1 MNISTNLNISNTNKI
16 QNKPIQKGFRQNN
29 FVQKPDTFEH
39 NSNINFTGKSNR
51 LKQYNVTTDS
61 LLNAG
66 KDAQL
71 SLNGQLASEGWA
83 GRVADSVSRLW
94 NSNNRAV
101 LVQEDIN
108 KYNEQINDL
117 KKSVKEDKFTD
128 KFKEIFGV
136 DYKQSNI
143 RKYEKIAKQFNMAVT
158 TKAVSDIV
166 STKLKEDLDIYNKN
180 KGELKDKIERV
191 PNYFANVGSVPY
203 FNKTTKKEDILK
215 NLENNLV
222 SIVGSKDTLNA
233 SLKASGMDTKKMSD
247 QEKYSAYGLMANFL
261 IETTKQTSINLSH
274 GKNIKELKK
283 EYDDAYVKA
292 YGTKNHIQE
301 RVDKYN
307 RSQII
312 GAAAVRGVTRSAL
325 GTLVMLTAPEAGFA
339 NLVSKVA
346 TTAGVKMLIDG
357 SDKMTYKTENAF
369 DSKTF
374 KKLLHSSAIS
384 GAEKFAIGILDN
396 IIPCAGTGY
405 DVLDEVLTQTRDVA
419 VETSVGM
426 VAEKLKKG
434 NWATNQIAPRML
446 ISFVFNNLGSDNQEL
461 KALIGMSKDGINQA
475 MKFNKRGINPTKTII
490 EGTKE
495 ALKSAEFQNDK
506 SFDKLRELS
515 INKPE
520 EYTKIMVSVLD
531 EIIKEHKDDDID

>member
-1 MNISTNLNISNTNKI
+1 MNISTNLNISNIKI
-16 QNKPIQKGFRQNN
+16 QNKPIQKGFRQST
-29 FVQKPDTFEH
+29 FVQKPDTFER

-51 LKQYNVTTDS
+51 IKQYNVTTES

-83 GRVADSVSRLW
+83 GKIADSVSMLW

-136 DYKQSNI
+136 DYNQSNI
-143 RKYEKIAKQFNMAVT
+143 RKYEKTAKQFNMAIT
-158 TKAVSDIV
+158 TKSVSDIV
-166 STKLKEDLDIYNKN
+166 SAKLKEDLEIYSENN
-180 KGELKDKIERV
+180 GELKDKIEKV
-191 PNYFANVGSVPY
+191 PNYYANTGSVPY
-203 FNKTTKKEDILK
+203 FNKTTKKEDILN

-222 SIVGSKDTLNA
+222 SIIGSKDTLN
-233 SLKASGMDTKKMSD
+233 STLKASGIDTEKISD
-247 QEKYSAYGLMANFL
+247 QEKYNAYGLMAKFL
-261 IETTKQTSINLSH
+261 TETTKQTSINLSH

-292 YGTKNHIQE
+292 YGSKNHIQE

-312 GAAAVRGVTRSAL
+312 GAAAVRGATRSAI
-325 GTLVMLTAPEAGFA
+325 GALVMLTAPEVGFA
-339 NLVSKVA
+339 NLVSKAA
-346 TTAGVKMLIDG
+346 TTAGVKMLVDG
-357 SDKMTYKTENAF
+357 TDKMTYKTENAF

-384 GAEKFAIGILDN
+384 GAEKIAIGVLDAV
-396 IIPCAGTGY
+396 IPGSGTGY
-405 DVLDEVLTQTRDVA
+405 DMLDEVLTQTRDVA

-434 NWATNQIAPRML
+434 NWATNQIAPRLL
-446 ISFVFNNLGSDNQEL
+446 IAFVFNNLGSDNQEL
-461 KALIGMSKDGINQA
+461 KTLIGMSKDSINQA

-495 ALKSAEFQNDK
+495 ALKSAEFKNDK
-506 SFDKLRELS
+506 SFDKLRDLS
-515 INKPE
+515 INNPE
-520 EYTKIMVSVLD
+520 EYTKMMVSVLD
-531 EIIKEHKDDDID
+531 EVIKEHKDDDID

>member
-1 MNISTNLNISNTNKI
+1 MNISTNLNISNIKI
-16 QNKPIQKGFRQNN
+16 QNKPIQKGFRQST
-29 FVQKPDTFEH
+29 FVQKPDTFER

-51 LKQYNVTTDS
+51 LKQYNVTTES

-83 GRVADSVSRLW
+83 GKIADSVSMLW

-136 DYKQSNI
+136 DYNQSNI
-143 RKYEKIAKQFNMAVT
+143 KKYEKTAKQFNMAIT
-158 TKAVSDIV
+158 TKSVSDIV
-166 STKLKEDLDIYNKN
+166 SAKLKKDLEIYSENN
-180 KGELKDKIERV
+180 GELKDKIEKV
-191 PNYFANVGSVPY
+191 PNYYANTGSVPY
-203 FNKTTKKEDILK
+203 FNKTTKKEDILN

-222 SIVGSKDTLNA
+222 SIIGSKDTLN
-233 SLKASGMDTKKMSD
+233 STLKASGMDVEKMSD
-247 QEKYSAYGLMANFL
+247 QEKYNAYGLMANFL
-261 IETTKQTSINLSH
+261 IETTKQTSINLSK

-312 GAAAVRGVTRSAL
+312 GAAAVRGATRSAL
-325 GTLVMLTAPEAGFA
+325 GALVMLTAPEAGFA
-339 NLVSKVA
+339 KLVAKAA

-357 SDKMTYKTENAF
+357 SDKMSYKTENAF

-374 KKLLHSSAIS
+374 KKLVYSSAIS
-384 GAEKFAIGILDN
+384 GAEKIAIGALDT
-396 IIPCAGTGY
+396 IIPGSGTGY
-405 DVLDEVLTQTRDVA
+405 DMLDEVLTQTRDVA

-434 NWATNQIAPRML
+434 NWATNQIAPRLL
-446 ISFVFNNLGSDNQEL
+446 ISFVFNNLGSDSKEL
-461 KALIGMSKDGINQA
+461 QTLIGMSKDSINQA
-475 MKFNKRGINPTKTII
+475 MKFDKRGINPTKTII

-515 INKPE
+515 INNPE
-520 EYTKIMVSVLD
+520 EYTKMMVSVLD
-531 EIIKEHKDDDID
+531 EVIKEHKDDDID

>member
-1 MNISTNLNISNTNKI
+1 MNISTNLNISNIKF

-39 NSNINFTGKSNR
+39 NSNINFTGKANR
-51 LKQYNVTTDS
+51 IKQYNVTTDS

-94 NSNNRAV
+94 NSKNRAV

-108 KYNEQINDL
+108 KYNEQMEDL
-117 KKSVKEDKFTD
+117 KKSVNDDTFTD

-158 TKAVSDIV
+158 TKSVSDIV
-166 STKLKEDLDIYNKN
+166 SAKLKDDMEIYRENN
-180 KGELKDKIERV
+180 GELKDKIERV

-203 FNKTTKKEDILK
+203 FDKTTKKEDILK
-215 NLENNLV
+215 NMETDLV
-222 SIVGSKDTLNA
+222 SIVGSKETLN
-233 SLKASGMDTKKMSD
+233 STLKASGMDTEKMSD
-247 QEKYSAYGLMANFL
+247 QEKYNAYGLMTKFL

-312 GAAAVRGVTRSAL
+312 GAAAVRGATRAATSA
-325 GTLVMLTAPEAGFA
+325 LVMLAAPEAGFA
-339 NLVSKVA
+339 KLVAKSA
-346 TTAGVKMLIDG
+346 TTMGIKILVDS
-357 SDKMTYKTENAF
+357 SDKATAKSDDIF
-369 DSKTF
+369 DSKAF
-374 KKLLHSSAIS
+374 KKIVRSASIS
-384 GAEKFAIGILDN
+384 GGEKMAIGLVGAML
-396 IIPCAGTGY
+396 PEVSTGL
-405 DVLDEVLTQTRDVA
+405 DVLDEVLSQTKDVA
-419 VETSVGM
+419 IDTSLGLVG
-426 VAEKLKKG
+426 EKLKKG
-434 NWATNQIAPRML
+434 NWATNQIAPRLL
-446 ISFVFNNLGSDNQEL
+446 ISFVFNNLGTDSQEV
-461 KALIGMSKDGINQA
+461 KALLDMTKGGINQY
-475 MKFNKRGINPTKTII
+475 MKYTTRGINPTKTII
-490 EGTKE
+490 EGTKV
-495 ALKSAEFQNDK
+495 ALSNAEFQNDK
-506 SFDKLRELS
+506 SFDKLRDLS
-515 INKPE
+515 INNPE
-520 EYTKIMVSVLD
+520 EYTKMMVSVLD
-531 EIIKEHKDDDID
+531 EVIKEHKDDDID

>member
-1 MNISTNLNISNTNKI
+1 MNISTNLNISNIKI
-16 QNKPIQKGFRQNN
+16 QNKPIQKGFRQST
-29 FVQKPDTFEH
+29 FVQKPDTFER

-51 LKQYNVTTDS
+51 LKQYNVTTES

-83 GRVADSVSRLW
+83 GKVADSVSMLW

-136 DYKQSNI
+136 DYNQSNI
-143 RKYEKIAKQFNMAVT
+143 RKYEKTAKQFNMAIT
-158 TKAVSDIV
+158 TKSVSDIV
-166 STKLKEDLDIYNKN
+166 SAKLKEGLDIYSENN
-180 KGELKDKIERV
+180 GELKDKIEKV
-191 PNYFANVGSVPY
+191 PNYYANTGSVPY
-203 FNKTTKKEDILK
+203 FNKTTKKEDILN

-222 SIVGSKDTLNA
+222 SIIGSKDTLN
-233 SLKASGMDTKKMSD
+233 STLKASGMDTEKMSD
-247 QEKYSAYGLMANFL
+247 QEKYNAYGLMANFL
-261 IETTKQTSINLSH
+261 IETTKQTSINLSK

-312 GAAAVRGVTRSAL
+312 GAAAVRGATRSAL
-325 GTLVMLTAPEAGFA
+325 GALVMLTAPEAGFA
-339 NLVSKVA
+339 KLVAKAA

-357 SDKMTYKTENAF
+357 SDKMSYKTENAF

-374 KKLLHSSAIS
+374 KKLVYSSAIS
-384 GAEKFAIGILDN
+384 GAEKIVIGALDT
-396 IIPCAGTGY
+396 IIPGSGTGY
-405 DVLDEVLTQTRDVA
+405 DMLDEVLTQTRDVA

-434 NWATNQIAPRML
+434 NWATNQIAPRLL
-446 ISFVFNNLGSDNQEL
+446 IAFVFNNLGSDNQEL
-461 KALIGMSKDGINQA
+461 KTLIGMSKDSINQA

-495 ALKSAEFQNDK
+495 ALKSAEFKNDK
-506 SFDKLRELS
+506 SFDKLRDLS
-515 INKPE
+515 INNPE
-520 EYTKIMVSVLD
+520 EYTKMMVSVLD
-531 EIIKEHKDDDID
+531 EVIKEHKDDDID

>member
-1 MNISTNLNISNTNKI
+1 M
-16 QNKPIQKGFRQNN
+16 
-29 FVQKPDTFEH
+29 
-39 NSNINFTGKSNR
+39 
-51 LKQYNVTTDS
+51 
-61 LLNAG
+61 
-66 KDAQL
+66 
-71 SLNGQLASEGWA
+71 
-83 GRVADSVSRLW
+83 
-94 NSNNRAV
+94 
-101 LVQEDIN
+101 
-108 KYNEQINDL
+108 

-191 PNYFANVGSVPY
+191 PNYYANTGSVPY

>member
-1 MNISTNLNISNTNKI
+1 MNISTNLNISNIKF
-16 QNKPIQKGFRQNN
+16 QNKPIQKGFRQST
-29 FVQKPDTFEH
+29 FVQKPDTFER

-51 LKQYNVTTDS
+51 LKQYNVTTES

-83 GRVADSVSRLW
+83 GKIADSVSMLW

-136 DYKQSNI
+136 DYNQSNI
-143 RKYEKIAKQFNMAVT
+143 KKYEKTAKQFNMAIT
-158 TKAVSDIV
+158 TKSVSDIV
-166 STKLKEDLDIYNKN
+166 SAKLKEDLDIYSENN
-180 KGELKDKIERV
+180 GELKDKIEKV
-191 PNYFANVGSVPY
+191 PNYYANTGSVPY
-203 FNKTTKKEDILK
+203 FNKTTKKEDILN

-222 SIVGSKDTLNA
+222 SIIGSKDTLN
-233 SLKASGMDTKKMSD
+233 STLKASGMDTEKMSD
-247 QEKYSAYGLMANFL
+247 QEKYNAYGLMANFL
-261 IETTKQTSINLSH
+261 IETTKQTSINLSK

-312 GAAAVRGVTRSAL
+312 GAAAVRGATRSAL
-325 GTLVMLTAPEAGFA
+325 GALVMLTAPEAGFA
-339 NLVSKVA
+339 KLVAKAA

-357 SDKMTYKTENAF
+357 SDKMSYKTENAF

-374 KKLLHSSAIS
+374 KKLVYSSAIS
-384 GAEKFAIGILDN
+384 GAEKIAIGALDT
-396 IIPCAGTGY
+396 IIPGSGTGY
-405 DVLDEVLTQTRDVA
+405 DMLDEVLIQTRDVA

-434 NWATNQIAPRML
+434 NWATNQIAPRLL
-446 ISFVFNNLGSDNQEL
+446 ISFVFNNLGSDSKEL
-461 KALIGMSKDGINQA
+461 QTLIGMSKDSINQA
-475 MKFNKRGINPTKTII
+475 MKFDKRGINPTKTII

-515 INKPE
+515 INNPE
-520 EYTKIMVSVLD
+520 EYTKMMVSVLD
-531 EIIKEHKDDDID
+531 EVIKEHKDDDID